1 MQMIIYLIAITI
13 FIIQC
18 AIMYFIYFKDHK
30 LFKSEM
36 AAAYHINNNLDQFF
50 YFLLVPCL
58 NEEKVIQ
65 NTLQNLLN
73 LAGQKEIIVIDDDS
87 DDQTIQKIKK
97 MSGPIS
103 TVERKLPNARTG
115 KGDSLNNA
123 MSLVHKIIKQRKLD
137 PKKCI
142 VGVIDADGILSA
154 NCIYK
159 INNAFEDEH
168 IDAVQLRVKMKK
180 PTTVL
185 QTFQDI
191 EFYTINHL
199 IQLIRGKMHA
209 VALCGNGQFF
219 RYKTVTQRMGIK
231 PWGNALLEDFELT
244 LKFEL
249 NGLNI
254 KYLDDAY
261 VDQEALL
268 NFKTLIRQRSRWAQ
282 GGLDCWKYLFR
293 VTKSPI
299 MSKAQKFDT
308 YFFLTQPLLN
318 VLADFSIIYLTIK
331 YLIYAV
337 GNPSFFIV
345 SLFFLVI
352 IGSIFGMIFTLIY
365 LHELR
370 ITQKA
375 NIAIE
380 ESDMLNLDMKLGKF
394 LLTVGLLSYIYVV
407 LFLSLMKSIYSKI
420 RGNTHWVKTKRI

>member
-1 MQMIIYLIAITI
+1 MTIYLIAITV

-18 AIMYFIYFKDHK
+18 AVMYAIYFKDHQI
-30 LFKSEM
+30 FKNEM
-36 AAAYHINNNLDQFF
+36 AAAFHVNNNLDQFF

-65 NTLQNLLN
+65 NTLTNLLN

-87 DDQTIQKIKK
+87 DDQTVNKIKS

-103 TVERKLPNARTG
+103 TVERKLPIARTG
-115 KGDSLNNA
+115 KGDSLNSA
-123 MSLVHKIIKQRKLD
+123 MSLVHKIIKQRKLN
-137 PKKCI
+137 PNKCI

-159 INNAFEDEH
+159 LNNAFEDQRV
-168 IDAVQLRVKMKK
+168 DAVQLRVKMKQPK
-180 PTTVL
+180 TIL

-199 IQLIRGKMHA
+199 IQLIRGKMNA

-219 RYKTVTQRMGIK
+219 RYETVTQKMGLK

-249 NGLNI
+249 NGLRI

-268 NFKTLIRQRSRWAQ
+268 NFKALIRQRSRWAQ
-282 GGLDCWKYLFR
+282 GGLDCWKYLIA

-299 MSKAQKFDT
+299 MTKAQKFDT

-318 VLADFSIIYLTIK
+318 VLADFSIIYLTFK
-331 YLIYAV
+331 YVIYAI
-337 GNPSFFIV
+337 GNPDFFFI
-345 SLFFLVI
+345 SLFFLIV

-365 LHELR
+365 LHELK

-380 ESDMLNLDMKLGKF
+380 ESDMLNLDMSIGKF

-420 RGNTHWVKTKRI
+420 RGNTSWSKTKRN